1 MTHAHCN
8 SELIKNKL
16 KEKAKHINTWQTD
29 IQHAQ
34 GNILHHTGIV

>member
-16 KEKAKHINTWQTD
+16 KEKAKHIDTWQHMKQRESE
-29 IQHAQ
+29 I
-34 GNILHHTGIV
+34 

>member
-16 KEKAKHINTWQTD
+16 KEKAKHIDTWQ
-29 IQHAQ
+29 
-34 GNILHHTGIV
+34 HTICVTY